1 MDFKY
6 SLSDFDT
13 VTPYE
18 DLEKI
23 ENPFTKQLTEKEL
36 EEYAKNLGYK
46 HFKKMLSG
54 YRKSLK
60 QPLAVVDSGG
70 NIINFQGLEEEY
82 TLRTWNTDET
92 GVWRIGRDNYREY
105 ACAHPIFPCQRLR
118 NIDTGELKVKLK
130 FRRGN
135 TPYWTT
141 CVVDFDTVANARNIV
156 SLSKI
161 GISVTSGTKAQNLV
175 DYINEAIDENYDI
188 IEEVKSI
195 SHLGWNQEGFAP
207 YIKDVEFDGNPNF
220 DGIFKA
226 ITQKGDI
233 DTWIDEMIKCRE
245 YSIVAHI
252 VIAASFA
259 SCLIEPLGTLP
270 FFVHLWGMDSG
281 TGKTVAQMAA
291 ASVWGNPTVGDP
303 FFPTFKG
310 TSTGFE
316 ILAGFLH
323 SLPMFIDELQ
333 MAKDRNGKVIFNVY
347 ELASGTGKL
356 RGNKQLGLANVPTW
370 NNCFITSGETPIVG
384 EQDGAGA
391 LNRVI
396 EIECTANNKCVE
408 DGRTTANI
416 LKKNY
421 GYGGRIFILKLR
433 EEGAMDVVRKV
444 YDMKYAE
451 CLEDKATEKQAH
463 AAAAILTADAL
474 ASEWIFGDKPL
485 TSKQMSDFLKTAES
499 VSASARG
506 YRYICDW
513 VATNFNKFGA
523 VENGEIYGV
532 IEDDVAFI
540 IRSVFNK
547 ACAAEGI
554 NPKALLSHL
563 KTKGLLKMRRD
574 SKGFSITK
582 RLPNAPPMDC
592 VAVLLTE
599 NAGDSMEFDY
609 DF

>member
-23 ENPFTKQLTEKEL
+23 DNPFSKQLTEKQL
-36 EEYAKNLGYK
+36 EEYAKSIGYK

-60 QPLAVVDSGG
+60 QPLAVVDNAG

-82 TLRTWNTDET
+82 VLRTWNTDET

-105 ACAHPIFPCQRLR
+105 ACAHPIYPFQLLH
-118 NIDTGELKVKLK
+118 NIDTGEQKVKLK
-130 FRRGN
+130 YRRGN

-141 CVVDFDTVANARNIV
+141 CVVDSDTISNARNIV

-161 GISVTSGTKAQNLV
+161 GISVTSGAKAQNLV
-175 DYINEAIDENYDI
+175 DYINEVIDENYDN
-188 IEEVKSI
+188 IEKIRSV
-195 SHLGWNQEGFAP
+195 SHLGWNQEGFSP
-207 YIKDVEFDGNPNF
+207 YINDVEFDGNPNF

-233 DTWIDEMIKCRE
+233 ETWLDEMIKCRQ

-408 DGRTTANI
+408 DGCTTANI

-421 GYGGRIFILKLR
+421 GYGGRLFILKLC
-433 EEGAMDVVRKV
+433 EDGVMDTVRKI

-451 CLEDKATEKQAH
+451 CLADKATEKQAH

-592 VAVLLTE
+592 VAVLLAE

>member
-6 SLSDFDT
+6 KLSDFDT

-18 DLEKI
+18 ELEKI

-36 EEYAKNLGYK
+36 EEYAKELGYK
-46 HFKKMLSG
+46 HFRKMLSG

-60 QPLAVVDSGG
+60 QPLAAVDSGG

-82 TLRTWNTDET
+82 VLRTWNTDET

-105 ACAHPIFPCQRLR
+105 ACAHPIFPCQLLR
-118 NIDTGELKVKLK
+118 NIDTGEQKVKIK
-130 FRRGN
+130 YRRGN

-141 CVVDFDTVANARNIV
+141 CVVDFDTIANARNIV

-175 DYINEAIDENYDI
+175 DYINEAIDENYDS
-188 IEEVKSI
+188 IEKIKSV

-207 YIKDVEFDGNPNF
+207 YIDDVEFDGNPNF

-226 ITQKGDI
+226 ITQKGNI
-233 DTWIDEMIKCRE
+233 EAWIDEMIRCRK
-245 YSIVAHI
+245 YSIVTHI

-259 SCLIEPLGTLP
+259 SCLIEPLGILP

-281 TGKTVAQMAA
+281 TGKTVAQMTA

-408 DGRTTANI
+408 DGRATANI
-416 LKKNY
+416 LKQNY
-421 GYGGRIFILKLR
+421 GFGGRAFILKLR
-433 EEGAMDVVRKV
+433 EEGVMDVVRKV

-451 CLEDKATEKQAH
+451 CLADKATEKQAH

-485 TSKQMSDFLKTAES
+485 SSEQMSDFLKTAET

-532 IEDDVAFI
+532 IENDVAFI

-574 SKGFSITK
+574 SRGYTITK
-582 RLPNAPPMDC
+582 RLPNAPPMEC

-599 NAGDSMEFDY
+599 NAADEEEFDY

>member
-1 MDFKY
+1 MEFTYKIE
-6 SLSDFDT
+6 DFDT
-13 VTPYE
+13 VSPYE
-18 DLEKI
+18 ELEKI
-23 ENPFTKQLTEKEL
+23 ENPFSKQLAEKQL
-36 EEYAKNLGYK
+36 EEYAKGLGYK
-46 HFKKMLSG
+46 HFKKMLAS

-60 QPLAVVDSGG
+60 QPLAVADGG
-70 NIINFQGLEEEY
+70 NITNFEGGDDLI
-82 TLRTWNTDET
+82 LKTWNADET
-92 GVWRIGRDNYREY
+92 GVWRVGRDNYREY
-105 ACAHPIFPCQRLR
+105 ACAHPIQPCQLLR
-118 NIDTGELKVKLK
+118 NIDTGELKVKLRFK
-130 FRRGN
+130 RGN
-135 TPYWTT
+135 SPYWTT
-141 CVVDFDTVANARNIV
+141 QVVDFDTVANAKNIV

-175 DYINEAIDENYDI
+175 DYICEAIDENYDN
-188 IEEVKSI
+188 IEQIRSV
-195 SHLGWNQEGFAP
+195 SHLGWNREGFAP

-220 DGIFKA
+220 DGIFRA
-226 ITQKGDI
+226 ITQKGSLDE
-233 DTWIDEMIKCRE
+233 WIDELVRCRQF
-245 YSIVAHI
+245 SIVTHI

-259 SCLIEPLGTLP
+259 SCLIEPLGILP

-291 ASVWGNPTVGDP
+291 ASVWGNPAVGEP

-323 SLPMFIDELQ
+323 SLPMIIDELQ
-333 MAKDRNGKVIFNVY
+333 MAKDRSGKVIFNVY
-347 ELASGTGKL
+347 ELAAGTGKL

-396 EIECTANNKCVE
+396 EIECTADNKCIE
-408 DGRTTANI
+408 DGHATANI
-416 LKKNY
+416 LKQNY
-421 GYGGRIFILKLR
+421 GFGGRVFILKLL
-433 EEGAMDVVRKV
+433 EEGVMDTVKKL
-444 YDMKYAE
+444 YEIKYSE
-451 CLEDKATEKQAH
+451 CLADKATEKQAH

-485 TSKQMSDFLKTAES
+485 SSKQMSDFLKTAES

-513 VATNFNKFGA
+513 VAMNLNRFGA
-523 VENGEIYGV
+523 VESGEIYGI
-532 IEDDVAFI
+532 IEGDVAFI
-540 IRSVFNK
+540 NRTVFNR
-547 ACAAEGI
+547 ACAEEGI

-563 KTKGLLKMRRD
+563 KSKGLLKMRRD
-574 SKGFSITK
+574 GRGYTIAK

-599 NAGDSMEFDY
+599 SGDNLEDY
-609 DF
+609 DYDL

>member
-1 MDFKY
+1 VDFKY

-23 ENPFTKQLTEKEL
+23 ENPFTKQLAEKEL
-36 EEYAKNLGYK
+36 EEYAKKLGYK

-356 RGNKQLGLANVPTW
+356 PEAEK
-370 NNCFITSGETPIVG
+370 
-384 EQDGAGA
+384 A
-391 LNRVI
+391 LKIISPN
-396 EIECTANNKCVE
+396 
-408 DGRTTANI
+408 
-416 LKKNY
+416 
-421 GYGGRIFILKLR
+421 
-433 EEGAMDVVRKV
+433 
-444 YDMKYAE
+444 
-451 CLEDKATEKQAH
+451 
-463 AAAAILTADAL
+463 
-474 ASEWIFGDKPL
+474 
-485 TSKQMSDFLKTAES
+485 S
-499 VSASARG
+499 V
-506 YRYICDW
+506 
-513 VATNFNKFGA
+513 N
-523 VENGEIYGV
+523 
-532 IEDDVAFI
+532 FI
-540 IRSVFNK
+540 I
-547 ACAAEGI
+547 
-554 NPKALLSHL
+554 LSPL
-563 KTKGLLKMRRD
+563 IK
-574 SKGFSITK
+574 
-582 RLPNAPPMDC
+582 N
-592 VAVLLTE
+592 V
-599 NAGDSMEFDY
+599 
-609 DF
+609 

>member
-1 MDFKY
+1 MEFTYKIE
-6 SLSDFDT
+6 DFDT
-13 VTPYE
+13 VSPYE
-18 DLEKI
+18 ELEKI
-23 ENPFTKQLTEKEL
+23 ENPFSKQLAEKQL
-36 EEYAKNLGYK
+36 EEYAKGLGYK
-46 HFKKMLSG
+46 HFKKMLAS

-60 QPLAVVDSGG
+60 QPLAVADGG
-70 NIINFQGLEEEY
+70 NITNFEGGDDLI
-82 TLRTWNTDET
+82 LKTWNADET
-92 GVWRIGRDNYREY
+92 GVWRVGRDNYREY
-105 ACAHPIFPCQRLR
+105 ACAHPIQPCQLLR
-118 NIDTGELKVKLK
+118 NIDTGELKVKLRFK
-130 FRRGN
+130 RGN
-135 TPYWTT
+135 SPYWTT
-141 CVVDFDTVANARNIV
+141 QVVDFDTVANAKNIV

-175 DYINEAIDENYDI
+175 DYICEAIDENYDN
-188 IEEVKSI
+188 IEQIRSV
-195 SHLGWNQEGFAP
+195 SHLGWNREGFAP

-220 DGIFKA
+220 DGIFRA
-226 ITQKGDI
+226 ITQKGSLDE
-233 DTWIDEMIKCRE
+233 WIDELVRCRQF
-245 YSIVAHI
+245 SIVTHI

-259 SCLIEPLGTLP
+259 SCLIEPLGILP

-291 ASVWGNPTVGDP
+291 ASVWGNPAVGEP

-323 SLPMFIDELQ
+323 SLPMIIDELQ
-333 MAKDRNGKVIFNVY
+333 MAKDRSGKVIFNVY
-347 ELASGTGKL
+347 ELAAGTGKL

-396 EIECTANNKCVE
+396 EIECTADNKCIE
-408 DGRTTANI
+408 DGHATANI
-416 LKKNY
+416 LKQNY
-421 GYGGRIFILKLR
+421 GFGGRVFILKLL
-433 EEGAMDVVRKV
+433 EEDVMDTVKKL
-444 YDMKYAE
+444 YEIKYSE
-451 CLEDKATEKQAH
+451 CLADKATEKQAH

-485 TSKQMSDFLKTAES
+485 SSKQMSDFLKTAES

-513 VATNFNKFGA
+513 VAMNLNRFGA
-523 VENGEIYGV
+523 VESGEIYGI
-532 IEDDVAFI
+532 IEGDVAFI
-540 IRSVFNK
+540 NRTVFNR
-547 ACAAEGI
+547 ACAEEGI

-563 KTKGLLKMRRD
+563 KSKGLLKMRRD
-574 SKGFSITK
+574 NRGYTIAK

-599 NAGDSMEFDY
+599 SGDNLEDY
-609 DF
+609 DYDL

>member
-6 SLSDFDT
+6 KLSDFDT

-18 DLEKI
+18 ELEKI

-36 EEYAKNLGYK
+36 EEYAKGLGYK
-46 HFKKMLSG
+46 HFRKMLSG

-60 QPLAVVDSGG
+60 QPLAAVDSGG

-82 TLRTWNTDET
+82 VLRTWNTDET

-105 ACAHPIFPCQRLR
+105 ACAHPIFPCQLLR
-118 NIDTGELKVKLK
+118 NIDTGEQKVKIK
-130 FRRGN
+130 YRRGN

-141 CVVDFDTVANARNIV
+141 CVVDFDTIANARNIV

-175 DYINEAIDENYDI
+175 DYINEAIDENYDS
-188 IEEVKSI
+188 IEKIKSV

-207 YIKDVEFDGNPNF
+207 YIDDVEFDGNPNF

-226 ITQKGDI
+226 ITQKGNI
-233 DTWIDEMIKCRE
+233 EAWIDEMIRCRK
-245 YSIVAHI
+245 YSIVTHI

-259 SCLIEPLGTLP
+259 SCLIEPLGILP

-281 TGKTVAQMAA
+281 TGKTVAQMTA

-408 DGRTTANI
+408 DGRATANI
-416 LKKNY
+416 LKQNY
-421 GYGGRIFILKLR
+421 GFGGRAFILKLR
-433 EEGAMDVVRKV
+433 EEGVMDVVRKV

-451 CLEDKATEKQAH
+451 CLADKATEKQAH

-485 TSKQMSDFLKTAES
+485 SSEQMSDFLKTAET

-532 IEDDVAFI
+532 IENDVAFI

-574 SKGFSITK
+574 SRGYTITK
-582 RLPNAPPMDC
+582 RLPNAPPMEC

-599 NAGDSMEFDY
+599 NAADEEEFDY

>member
-1 MDFKY
+1 MEFTYKIE
-6 SLSDFDT
+6 DFDT
-13 VTPYE
+13 VSPYE
-18 DLEKI
+18 ELEKI
-23 ENPFTKQLTEKEL
+23 ENPFSKQLAEKQL
-36 EEYAKNLGYK
+36 EEYAKGLGYK
-46 HFKKMLSG
+46 CFKKMLAG

-60 QPLAVVDSGG
+60 QPLAVADGG
-70 NIINFQGLEEEY
+70 NITNFEGGDDL
-82 TLRTWNTDET
+82 LLKTWNADET
-92 GVWRIGRDNYREY
+92 GVWRVGRDNYREY
-105 ACAHPIFPCQRLR
+105 ACAHPIQPCQLLR
-118 NIDTGELKVKLK
+118 NIDTGELKVKLRFK
-130 FRRGN
+130 RGN
-135 TPYWTT
+135 SPYWTT
-141 CVVDFDTVANARNIV
+141 QVVDFDTVANAKNIV

-175 DYINEAIDENYDI
+175 DYICEAIDENYDN
-188 IEEVKSI
+188 IEQIRSV
-195 SHLGWNQEGFAP
+195 SHLGWNREGFAP

-220 DGIFKA
+220 DGIFRA
-226 ITQKGDI
+226 ITQKGSLDE
-233 DTWIDEMIKCRE
+233 WIDELVRCRQF
-245 YSIVAHI
+245 SIVTHI

-259 SCLIEPLGTLP
+259 SCLIEPLGILP

-291 ASVWGNPTVGDP
+291 ASVWGNPAVGEP

-323 SLPMFIDELQ
+323 SLPMIIDELQ
-333 MAKDRNGKVIFNVY
+333 MAKDRSGKVIFNVY
-347 ELASGTGKL
+347 ELAAGTGKL

-396 EIECTANNKCVE
+396 EIECTADNKCIE
-408 DGRTTANI
+408 DGHATANI
-416 LKKNY
+416 LKQNY
-421 GYGGRIFILKLR
+421 GFGGRVFILKLL
-433 EEGAMDVVRKV
+433 EDGVMDTVKKL
-444 YDMKYAE
+444 YEIKYSE
-451 CLEDKATEKQAH
+451 CLADKATEKQAH

-485 TSKQMSDFLKTAES
+485 SSKQMSDFLKTAES

-513 VATNFNKFGA
+513 VAMNLNRFGA
-523 VENGEIYGV
+523 VESGEIYGI
-532 IEDDVAFI
+532 IEGDVAFI
-540 IRSVFNK
+540 NRTVFNR
-547 ACAAEGI
+547 ACAEEGI

-563 KTKGLLKMRRD
+563 KSKGLLKMRRD
-574 SKGFSITK
+574 GRGYTIAK

-599 NAGDSMEFDY
+599 SGDNLEDY
-609 DF
+609 DYDL

>member
-1 MDFKY
+1 MEFTYKIE
-6 SLSDFDT
+6 DFDT

-18 DLEKI
+18 ELEKI
-23 ENPFTKQLTEKEL
+23 ENPFEKQQNEKKL
-36 EEYAKNLGYK
+36 EEHAKGLGYK
-46 HFKKMLSG
+46 HFRKMLAA

-60 QPLAVVDSGG
+60 QPLATVDDVG
-70 NIINFQGLEEEY
+70 NIISFQGLEEEII
-82 TLRTWNTDET
+82 LRTWNADET

-105 ACAHPIFPCQRLR
+105 ACAHPIYPCQLLR

-130 FRRGN
+130 YRRGN
-135 TPYWTT
+135 TPHWTT

-161 GISVTSGTKAQNLV
+161 GISVTSGAKAQNLV
-175 DYINEAIDENYDI
+175 DYLAEAIDENYDN
-188 IEEVKSI
+188 IEQIRSV
-195 SHLGWNQEGFAP
+195 SHLGWNSEGFAP
-207 YIKDVEFDGNPNF
+207 YISDIEFDGNPNF
-220 DGIFKA
+220 DGIFNSIK
-226 ITQKGDI
+226 QKGKLEA
-233 DTWIDEMIKCRE
+233 WVDELVKCRK
-245 YSIVAHI
+245 YSLVAHI

-259 SCLIEPLGTLP
+259 SCLIEPLGILP

-310 TSTGFE
+310 TAVGFE

-408 DGRTTANI
+408 DGHSTANI
-416 LKKNY
+416 LKQNY
-421 GYGGRIFILKLR
+421 GFGGRIFILKLL
-433 EEGAMDVVRKV
+433 EEGVMDTVKKL
-444 YDMKYAE
+444 YEIKYND
-451 CLEDKATEKQAH
+451 CLADKATEKQAH

-485 TSKQMSDFLKTAES
+485 SSKQMSEFLKTAEN

-513 VATNFNKFGA
+513 VTTNLNHFGA

-532 IEDDVAFI
+532 IENDTAYIV
-540 IRSVFNK
+540 RSIFDR
-547 ACAAEGI
+547 ACSEAGI
-554 NPKALLSHL
+554 NSKALLSHL
-563 KTKGLLKMRRD
+563 KTKNLIKVRNDGRGYIFM
-574 SKGFSITK
+574 K
-582 RLPNAPPMDC
+582 RVSAGAPAMSC
-592 VAVLLTE
+592 IAVSL
-599 NAGDSMEFDY
+599 NGDREQSEEY
-609 DF
+609 DL

>member
-1 MDFKY
+1 MGFTYKIE
-6 SLSDFDT
+6 DFDT
-13 VTPYE
+13 VSPYE
-18 DLEKI
+18 ELEKI
-23 ENPFTKQLTEKEL
+23 ENPFSKQLAEKQL
-36 EEYAKNLGYK
+36 EEYAKGLGYK
-46 HFKKMLSG
+46 HFKKMLAS

-60 QPLAVVDSGG
+60 QPLAVADGG
-70 NIINFQGLEEEY
+70 NITNFEGGDDLI
-82 TLRTWNTDET
+82 LKTWNADET
-92 GVWRIGRDNYREY
+92 GVWRVGRDNYREY
-105 ACAHPIFPCQRLR
+105 ACAHPIQPCQLLR
-118 NIDTGELKVKLK
+118 NIDTGELKVKLRFK
-130 FRRGN
+130 RGN
-135 TPYWTT
+135 SPYWTT
-141 CVVDFDTVANARNIV
+141 QVVDFDTVANAKNIV

-175 DYINEAIDENYDI
+175 DYICEAIDENYDN
-188 IEEVKSI
+188 IEQIRSV
-195 SHLGWNQEGFAP
+195 SHLGWNREGFAP

-220 DGIFKA
+220 DGIFRA
-226 ITQKGDI
+226 ITQKGSLDE
-233 DTWIDEMIKCRE
+233 WIDELVRCRKF
-245 YSIVAHI
+245 SIVTHI

-259 SCLIEPLGTLP
+259 SCLIEPLGILP

-291 ASVWGNPTVGDP
+291 ASVWGNPAVGEP

-323 SLPMFIDELQ
+323 SLPMIIDELQ
-333 MAKDRNGKVIFNVY
+333 MAKDRSGKVIFNVY
-347 ELASGTGKL
+347 ELAAGTGKL

-396 EIECTANNKCVE
+396 EIECTADNKCIE
-408 DGRTTANI
+408 DGHATANI
-416 LKKNY
+416 LKQNY
-421 GYGGRIFILKLR
+421 GFGGRVFILKLL
-433 EEGAMDVVRKV
+433 EDGVMDTVKKL
-444 YDMKYAE
+444 YEIKYSE
-451 CLEDKATEKQAH
+451 CLADKATEKQAH
-463 AAAAILTADAL
+463 AAAAILTADTL

-485 TSKQMSDFLKTAES
+485 SSKQMSDFLKTAET

-513 VATNFNKFGA
+513 VAMNLNRFGA
-523 VENGEIYGV
+523 VESGEIYGV
-532 IEDDVAFI
+532 IEGDVAYI
-540 IRSVFNK
+540 NRTVFNR
-547 ACAAEGI
+547 ACAEEGI

-563 KTKGLLKMRRD
+563 KSKGLLKTRK
-574 SKGFSITK
+574 SNKGYSVTK

-599 NAGDSMEFDY
+599 NSDNSEDY
-609 DF
+609 DYDL

>member
-1 MDFKY
+1 MEFTYKIE
-6 SLSDFDT
+6 DFDT

-18 DLEKI
+18 ELEKI
-23 ENPFTKQLTEKEL
+23 ENPFEKQQNEKKL
-36 EEYAKNLGYK
+36 EEHAKALGYK
-46 HFKKMLSG
+46 HFRKMLAA
-54 YRKSLK
+54 YRKSIK
-60 QPLAVVDSGG
+60 QPLETVDDAG
-70 NIINFQGLEEEY
+70 NIINFQGLEEEII
-82 TLRTWNTDET
+82 LRTWNADET

-105 ACAHPIFPCQRLR
+105 ACAHPIYPCQLLR

-130 FRRGN
+130 YRRGN
-135 TPYWTT
+135 TPHWTT

-161 GISVTSGTKAQNLV
+161 GISVTSGAKAQNLV
-175 DYINEAIDENYDI
+175 DYLAEAIDENYDN
-188 IEEVKSI
+188 IEQIRSV
-195 SHLGWNQEGFAP
+195 SHLGWNSEGFAP
-207 YIKDVEFDGNPNF
+207 YISDIEFDGNPNF
-220 DGIFKA
+220 DGIFNA
-226 ITQKGDI
+226 IKQKGDLE
-233 DTWIDEMIKCRE
+233 TWVNELVKCRK
-245 YSIVAHI
+245 YSLVAHI

-259 SCLIEPLGTLP
+259 SCLIEPLGILP

-303 FFPTFKG
+303 FFPSFKG
-310 TSTGFE
+310 TAVGFE

-356 RGNKQLGLANVPTW
+356 RGNKQLGLASVPTW

-408 DGRTTANI
+408 DGHATANI
-416 LKKNY
+416 LKQNY
-421 GYGGRIFILKLR
+421 GFGGRIFILKLL
-433 EEGAMDVVRKV
+433 EEGVMDTVKKL
-444 YDMKYAE
+444 YEIKYND
-451 CLEDKATEKQAH
+451 CLKDKATEKQAH

-474 ASEWIFGDKPL
+474 ASAWIFGDKPL
-485 TSKQMSDFLKTAES
+485 SSKQMSEFLKTAEN

-513 VATNFNKFGA
+513 VTTNLNHFGA

-532 IEDDVAFI
+532 IENDTAYIV
-540 IRSVFNK
+540 RSIFDR
-547 ACAAEGI
+547 ACSEAGI
-554 NPKALLSHL
+554 NSKALLSHL
-563 KTKGLLKMRRD
+563 KTKNLIKVRNDGRGYIFMKRVSAGAPAMSCIAVSINGDRD
-574 SKGFSITK
+574 QS
-582 RLPNAPPMDC
+582 
-592 VAVLLTE
+592 E
-599 NAGDSMEFDY
+599 EY
-609 DF
+609 DL

>member
-1 MDFKY
+1 MDFDY

-23 ENPFTKQLTEKEL
+23 ENPFTKQLAEKGL
-36 EEYAKNLGYK
+36 EEYAKALGYK

-70 NIINFQGLEEEY
+70 NIINFQGLDEEY

-105 ACAHPIFPCQRLR
+105 ACAHPIFPCQLLR

-135 TPYWTT
+135 MPYWTT
-141 CVVDFDTVANARNIV
+141 RVVDFDTVANARNIV

-175 DYINEAIDENYDI
+175 DYISEAIDENYDT
-188 IEEVKSI
+188 IEQIRSV

-226 ITQKGDI
+226 ITQKGSI
-233 DTWIDEMIKCRE
+233 DDWVDEMIKCRQ

-259 SCLIEPLGTLP
+259 SCLIEPLGILP

-408 DGRTTANI
+408 DGRKTANT
-416 LKKNY
+416 LKQNY
-421 GYGGRIFILKLR
+421 GFGGRVFILKLR

-451 CLEDKATEKQAH
+451 CLADKATEKQAH

-513 VATNFNKFGA
+513 VATNYNKFGA
-523 VENGEIYGV
+523 VESGEIYGV
-532 IEDDVAFI
+532 IEEDVAFI

-547 ACAAEGI
+547 ACASEGI

-563 KTKGLLKMRRD
+563 KTKGLLKTRSD
-574 SKGFSITK
+574 NKGYSVTK

-599 NAGDSMEFDY
+599 NAGDTAEFDY

>member
-1 MDFKY
+1 MEFTYKIE
-6 SLSDFDT
+6 DFDT
-13 VTPYE
+13 VSPYE
-18 DLEKI
+18 EIEKI
-23 ENPFTKQLTEKEL
+23 ENPFSKQLAEKQL
-36 EEYAKNLGYK
+36 EEYAKGLGYK
-46 HFKKMLSG
+46 HFKKMLAS

-60 QPLAVVDSGG
+60 QPLAVADGG
-70 NIINFQGLEEEY
+70 NITNFEGGDDLI
-82 TLRTWNTDET
+82 LKTWNADET
-92 GVWRIGRDNYREY
+92 GVWRVGRDNYREY
-105 ACAHPIFPCQRLR
+105 ACAHPIQPCQLLR
-118 NIDTGELKVKLK
+118 NIDTGELKVKLRFK
-130 FRRGN
+130 RGN
-135 TPYWTT
+135 SPYWTT
-141 CVVDFDTVANARNIV
+141 QVVDFDTVANAKNIV

-175 DYINEAIDENYDI
+175 DYICEAIDENYDN
-188 IEEVKSI
+188 IEQIRSV
-195 SHLGWNQEGFAP
+195 SHLGWNREGFAP

-220 DGIFKA
+220 DGIFRA
-226 ITQKGDI
+226 ITQKGSLDE
-233 DTWIDEMIKCRE
+233 WIDELVRCRQF
-245 YSIVAHI
+245 SIVTHI

-259 SCLIEPLGTLP
+259 SCLIEPLGILP

-291 ASVWGNPTVGDP
+291 ASVWGNPAVGEP

-323 SLPMFIDELQ
+323 SLPMIIDELQ
-333 MAKDRNGKVIFNVY
+333 MAKDRSGKVIFNVY
-347 ELASGTGKL
+347 ELAAGTGKL

-396 EIECTANNKCVE
+396 EIECTADNKCIE
-408 DGRTTANI
+408 DGHATANI
-416 LKKNY
+416 LKQNY
-421 GYGGRIFILKLR
+421 GFGGRVFILKLL
-433 EEGAMDVVRKV
+433 EDGVMDTVKKL
-444 YDMKYAE
+444 YEIKYSE
-451 CLEDKATEKQAH
+451 CLADKATEKQAH

-485 TSKQMSDFLKTAES
+485 SSKQMSDFLKTAES

-513 VATNFNKFGA
+513 VAMNLNRFGA
-523 VENGEIYGV
+523 VESGEIYGI
-532 IEDDVAFI
+532 IEGDVAFI
-540 IRSVFNK
+540 NRTVFNR
-547 ACAAEGI
+547 ACAEEGI

-563 KTKGLLKMRRD
+563 KSKGLLKMRRD
-574 SKGFSITK
+574 GRGYTIAK

-599 NAGDSMEFDY
+599 SGDNLEDY
-609 DF
+609 DYDL

>member
-6 SLSDFDT
+6 TKEDFDT

-23 ENPFTKQLTEKEL
+23 DNPFTKQLAEKEL
-36 EEYAKNLGYK
+36 EEYAKTLGYK

-60 QPLAVVDSGG
+60 QPLSVVDSSG
-70 NIINFQGLEEEY
+70 NIINFQGVEEEY

-105 ACAHPIFPCQRLR
+105 ACAHPIFPCQLLR

-130 FRRGN
+130 YRRGN

-161 GISVTSGTKAQNLV
+161 GISVTSGTRAQNLV
-175 DYINEAIDENYDI
+175 DYISEAIDENYDA
-188 IEEVKSI
+188 IEQIRSV

-207 YIKDVEFDGNPNF
+207 YIRDVEFDGNPNF
-220 DGIFKA
+220 DGIFKS
-226 ITQKGDI
+226 ITQKGSYE
-233 DTWIDEMIKCRE
+233 TWLNEMIKCRQ

-310 TSTGFE
+310 TSAGFE

-356 RGNKQLGLANVPTW
+356 RGNKQLGLANIPTW

-416 LKKNY
+416 LKNNY
-421 GYGGRIFILKLR
+421 GFGGRAFVLKLR
-433 EEGAMDVVRKV
+433 EEGVMELVRKV
-444 YDMKYAE
+444 YDIKYAE
-451 CLEDKATEKQAH
+451 CLDDKATEKQAH

-574 SKGFSITK
+574 SRGYTITK
-582 RLPNAPPMDC
+582 RLSNAPPMDC

-599 NAGDSMEFDY
+599 NADDSTEFDY
-609 DF
+609 EF